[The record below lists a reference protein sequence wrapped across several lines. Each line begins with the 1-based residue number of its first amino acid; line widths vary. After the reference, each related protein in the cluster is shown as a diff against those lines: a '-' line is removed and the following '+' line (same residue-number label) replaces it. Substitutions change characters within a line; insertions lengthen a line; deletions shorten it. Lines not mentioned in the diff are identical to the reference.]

1 MHFSLPNG
9 QNTSVVT
16 GGGFFSGSKF
26 RYTGR
31 TEREIMSESLQS
43 LRQQQASNDSSPSKR
58 KASSVPATPS
68 SPQGDLTDIRY
79 SSLPRSN
86 ISEPL
91 SGFTDQASVFLH
103 ENGGP
108 LLETVSEENRKLI
121 GENGEHMS
129 DFYFRES
136 FEHTPDATL
145 TNTTIDGRLAAN
157 TYHAPMELGGGIAL
171 QTTAIN
177 NSNTMINHQNM
188 ANSKTAK
195 SMRKFS
201 LVHAFIPSFVFVVL
215 ALCVSAVFVL
225 ESDLDMFS
233 QVKNWPEMICLR
245 YQYYQPIKEFISRKI
260 SGLI

>member
-1 MHFSLPNG
+1 
-9 QNTSVVT
+9 
-16 GGGFFSGSKF
+16 
-26 RYTGR
+26 
-31 TEREIMSESLQS
+31 MSESLQS

-108 LLETVSEENRKLI
+108 LLETVSEENRKL
-121 GENGEHMS
+121 NGDNGDLSS

-136 FEHTPDATL
+136 FDHSPDATMV
-145 TNTTIDGRLAAN
+145 NTTIDGRMAAHA
-157 TYHAPMELGGGIAL
+157 YHAPMEIGGGIAL

-177 NSNTMINHQNM
+177 NSNSMVNQQNL
-188 ANSKTAK
+188 ANIKTAK

-215 ALCVSAVFVL
+215 ALGVSAIFVL
-225 ESDLDMFS
+225 ESDADMFS
-233 QVKNWPEMICLR
+233 KVKNWPEMICLR
-245 YQYYQPIKEFISRKI
+245 YQYYQPMKEFIARKI
-260 SGLI
+260 GGLF